1 MAEVDESDPL
11 FREVRVSVAVATNLE
26 ADHVAPRGERA
37 PNYHESPSALKEAM
51 RGFLA
56 GAKTVVVPAMD
67 PGLLALTEGLP
78 RRLFG
83 PGGRSGR
90 RRWT

>member
-37 PNYHESPSALKEAM
+37 PNYHESP
-51 RGFLA
+51 R
-56 GAKTVVVPAMD
+56 P
-67 PGLLALTEGLP
+67 
-78 RRLFG
+78 
-83 PGGRSGR
+83 
-90 RRWT
+90 